1 MKINMIY
8 FSSTGHTEAMAEA
21 LEEAALDAGYD
32 IEVFTEEAD
41 ENFVDADILFF
52 GSPACGTEEV
62 DDTIILPTIENI
74 ELDGKKVFLF
84 GSYGWGGGEYMEI
97 WRADMESLGAELI
110 ADPVVCLEEPDD
122 EVLDHLREVVESI

>member
-8 FSSTGHTEAMAEA
+8 FSGTGHTEAMAEVIEEA
-21 LEEAALDAGYD
+21 LEEAGHDV
-32 IEVFTEEAD
+32 EVFTEEAG
-41 ENFVDADILFF
+41 EEFADADILFF

-74 ELDGKKVFLF
+74 DLDGKKVFMF

-97 WRADMESLGAELI
+97 WREDMEALGAELI
-110 ADPVVCLEEPDD
+110 ADPVVCLEDPDD
-122 EVLDHLREVVESI
+122 DVFDQLREIIDSI